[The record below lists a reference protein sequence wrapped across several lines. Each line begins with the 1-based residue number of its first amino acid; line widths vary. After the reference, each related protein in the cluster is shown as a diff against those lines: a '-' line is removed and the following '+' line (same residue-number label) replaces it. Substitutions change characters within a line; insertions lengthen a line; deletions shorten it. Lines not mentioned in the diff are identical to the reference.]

1 MEYIYVVIDYGSSIM
16 KVECDTAFN
25 QSPRYFTMEPET
37 IEIKFSAV
45 SDYRSRKEDQVQAS
59 LTEVFVSVKD
69 LYYAVGKLARQEFR
83 ATPNLAQ
90 LKLSS
95 AVPRT
100 LAAIWV
106 AAQKCAVGK
115 KFKLF
120 LTCVLPPGE
129 YEDRH
134 SLKERLREA
143 LLCFDSPT
151 GKLQV
156 NMIYFKCFPE
166 GAGLSMCYDKYRGGL
181 GERKVGVIMMGHRNL
196 SCFMVEDSIQH
207 KFRSSDL
214 GFSTVVLEVQ
224 SRTSGYKERDITAA
238 IAPYLLSPS
247 KDQTTLEQLLLQ
259 NTPSER
265 EEELAKLVKA
275 IDLAVTNY
283 GNAVVQWLTVQL
295 PNIDELTIG
304 GGAAKIIKD
313 VLANHY
319 RGKLPNEPG
328 KNNSAVYFNGALKYP
343 SDTLVPLEL
352 QARFADVQCLWECNI
367 IPTAQAY
374 WEQKKKKG

>member
-1 MEYIYVVIDYGSSIM
+1 MEYLYVVIDYGSSLI
-16 KVECDTAFN
+16 KVEYGKELNHCPDYFSM
-25 QSPRYFTMEPET
+25 QPEVIKVSPIAIEGYQELFTKSPT
-37 IEIKFSAV
+37 NYAYV
-45 SDYRSRKEDQVQAS
+45 G
-59 LTEVFVSVKD
+59 TEGT
-69 LYYAVGKLARQEFR
+69 YYAVGR
-83 ATPNLAQ
+83 LAQ
-90 LKLSS
+90 EDFRSTANLSEPKLSC
-95 AVPRT
+95 AVERT
-100 LAAIWV
+100 LAVIAV
-106 AAQKCAVGK
+106 AAQKSEVGK

-120 LTCVLPPGE
+120 LSCLLPPGE
-129 YEDRH
+129 YNDGQLLGEK
-134 SLKERLREA
+134 LKQALRS
-143 LLCFDSPT
+143 FDTPI

-156 NMIYFKCFPE
+156 NMAHYECFAE

-181 GERKVGVIMMGHRNL
+181 GERKLGVVMMGHRNL
-196 SCFMVEDSIQH
+196 SCFMVESGIQH
-207 KFRSSDL
+207 KFRSSGL
-214 GFSTVVLEVQ
+214 GFSTVALEVQ
-224 SRTSGYKERDITAA
+224 ARTSGYEERDITAA

-247 KDQTTLEQLLLQ
+247 KDQATLEQLLIR
-259 NTPSER
+259 NTPSGR
-265 EEELAKLVKA
+265 EEELVKLVKA

-374 WEQKKKKG
+374 WAKKKKE